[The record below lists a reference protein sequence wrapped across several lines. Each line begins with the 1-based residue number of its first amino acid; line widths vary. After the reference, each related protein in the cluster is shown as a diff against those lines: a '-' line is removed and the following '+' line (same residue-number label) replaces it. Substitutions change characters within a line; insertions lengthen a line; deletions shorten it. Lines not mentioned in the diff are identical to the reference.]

1 MSAAPT
7 NQPIYEL
14 SQVQKVYDG
23 RTVLN
28 LAQLTIFR
36 GEILAL
42 VGPSGAGKS
51 TLLRLLNFLEP
62 ASQGSVRFDC
72 QPATPELDLA
82 QRRRVTTVFQRP
94 LLLQRSVRANL
105 RYGPGLRGQKLA
117 EAVEAEWL
125 NRLGLTPLADQAA
138 PKLSA
143 GEAQRVALA
152 RALVTQPDVLLLDE
166 PTANLDPNN
175 VGIIE
180 SIIQAE
186 NQRSGMTVVLVTH
199 NIFQAR
205 RIAHRTALLWAGEL
219 IEVAE
224 TEQFFNRPGREETAA
239 FVRGDTVY

>member
-1 MSAAPT
+1 MS
-7 NQPIYEL
+7 QSVFEL

-23 RTVLN
+23 RIVLN
-28 LAQLTIFR
+28 LEQLTIHR

-51 TLLRLLNFLEP
+51 TLLRLLNFLE
-62 ASQGSVRFDC
+62 SVSRGTIQFDG
-72 QPATPELDLA
+72 QLATPELNLA

-105 RYGPGLRGQKLA
+105 RYGPGLRGQPLP
-117 EAVEAEWL
+117 EAVEAQWL
-125 NRLGLTPLADQAA
+125 ERLGLTALADQAA

-152 RALVTQPDVLLLDE
+152 RALITQPDVLLLDE
-166 PTANLDPNN
+166 PTANLDPAN

-180 SIIQAE
+180 AIIQEE
-186 NQRSGMTVVLVTH
+186 NQRSGMTIVLVTH

-219 IEVAE
+219 IEVAP
-224 TEQFFNRPGREETAA
+224 TEQFFTAPERQETAA
-239 FVRGDTVY
+239 FVHGDTVY

>member
-1 MSAAPT
+1 MSHSVF
-7 NQPIYEL
+7 EL

-28 LAQLTIFR
+28 LEQLTIYS

-51 TLLRLLNFLEP
+51 TLLRLLNFLES
-62 ASQGSVRFDC
+62 ASRGSIQFDG
-72 QPATPELDLA
+72 QVATPELDLA

-105 RYGPGLRGQKLA
+105 RYGPGLRGQSLPGK
-117 EAVEAEWL
+117 VEAEWL
-125 NRLGLTPLADQAA
+125 ERLGLTPLANQAA

-166 PTANLDPNN
+166 PTANLDPAN

-180 SIIQAE
+180 AIIQEE
-186 NQRSGMTVVLVTH
+186 NRRSSMTVVLVTH

-205 RIAHRTALLWAGEL
+205 RMAQRTALLWAGDL
-219 IEVAE
+219 VEVAE
-224 TEQFFNRPGREETAA
+224 TEQFFNAPGREETAA

>member
-1 MSAAPT
+1 MSKPV
-7 NQPIYEL
+7 YEL
-14 SQVQKVYDG
+14 SQVQQTYDG

-28 LAQLTIFR
+28 LEQFTIQQ

-62 ASQGSVRFDC
+62 ASRGTVQFDG
-72 QPATPELDLA
+72 QLATPDLA
-82 QRRRVTTVFQRP
+82 LVQRRRVTTVFQRP

-105 RYGPGLRGQKLA
+105 RYGPGLRGQKLPQS
-117 EAVEAEWL
+117 VEDEWL
-125 NRLGLTPLADQAA
+125 ERLGLSSLADQSA

-166 PTANLDPNN
+166 PTANLDPSN
-175 VGIIE
+175 VRIIE
-180 SIIQAE
+180 SIIQEE
-186 NQRSGMTVVLVTH
+186 NRRSDMTVVLVTH

-224 TEQFFNRPGREETAA
+224 TEQFFNEPVREETAA

>member
-1 MSAAPT
+1 
-7 NQPIYEL
+7 
-14 SQVQKVYDG
+14 
-23 RTVLN
+23 
-28 LAQLTIFR
+28 
-36 GEILAL
+36 LAL

-62 ASQGSVRFDC
+62 ASRGSIQFDG
-72 QPATPELDLA
+72 QRATPELDLA

-105 RYGPGLRGQKLA
+105 RYGPRLRGQKLP
-117 EAVEAEWL
+117 EAVEAQWL
-125 NRLGLTPLADQAA
+125 ERLGLTQLADQAA

-166 PTANLDPNN
+166 PTANLDPAN

-180 SIIQAE
+180 SIIQEE
-186 NQRSGMTVVLVTH
+186 NGRSGMTIVLVTH

-205 RIAHRTALLWAGEL
+205 RLAQRTALLWAGEL
-219 IEVAE
+219 VEVAE
-224 TEQFFNRPGREETAA
+224 TEQFFNVPEREETAA
-239 FVRGDTVY
+239 FVRGDIVY

>member
-1 MSAAPT
+1 
-7 NQPIYEL
+7 
-14 SQVQKVYDG
+14 
-23 RTVLN
+23 
-28 LAQLTIFR
+28 
-36 GEILAL
+36 
-42 VGPSGAGKS
+42 
-51 TLLRLLNFLEP
+51 
-62 ASQGSVRFDC
+62 
-72 QPATPELDLA
+72 
-82 QRRRVTTVFQRP
+82 

-105 RYGPGLRGQKLA
+105 RYGPSLRGQKLPL
-117 EAVEAEWL
+117 AVEDEWL
-125 NRLGLTPLADQAA
+125 ERLGLSSLADQSA

-166 PTANLDPNN
+166 PTANLDPSN
-175 VGIIE
+175 VRIIE
-180 SIIQAE
+180 SIIQEE

-224 TEQFFNRPGREETAA
+224 TEQFFNEPAREETAA

>member
-1 MSAAPT
+1 MSKPV
-7 NQPIYEL
+7 YEL
-14 SQVQKVYDG
+14 SQVQQIYDG

-28 LAQLTIFR
+28 LEQFTIQR

-62 ASQGSVRFDC
+62 ASRGTVQFDG
-72 QPATPELDLA
+72 QLATPDLALA

-105 RYGPGLRGQKLA
+105 RYGPGLRGQKLPP
-117 EAVEAEWL
+117 AVEDEWL
-125 NRLGLTPLADQAA
+125 ERLGLSPLADQSA

-175 VGIIE
+175 VRIIE

-219 IEVAE
+219 IEVAA
-224 TEQFFNRPGREETAA
+224 TEQFFNEPAREETAA

>member
-1 MSAAPT
+1 MSNKPV
-7 NQPIYEL
+7 YEL
-14 SQVQKVYDG
+14 SQVQQTYDG

-28 LAQLTIFR
+28 LEQFTIQR

-62 ASQGSVRFDC
+62 ASRGTVQFDG
-72 QPATPELDLA
+72 QLATPDLA
-82 QRRRVTTVFQRP
+82 LVQRRRVTTVFQRP

-105 RYGPGLRGQKLA
+105 RYGPGLRGQKLPQS
-117 EAVEAEWL
+117 VEDEWL
-125 NRLGLTPLADQAA
+125 ERLGLSSLADQSA

-166 PTANLDPNN
+166 PTANLDPSN
-175 VGIIE
+175 VRIIE
-180 SIIQAE
+180 SIIQEE

-224 TEQFFNRPGREETAA
+224 TEQFFNEPAREETAA

>member
-1 MSAAPT
+1 MRE
-7 NQPIYEL
+7 PIFEL
-14 SQVQKVYDG
+14 SKVQQVYNG
-23 RTVLN
+23 RIVLN
-28 LAQLTIFR
+28 LAQFAIQQ

-62 ASQGSVRFDC
+62 ASQGTVQFDG
-72 QPATPELDLA
+72 QPATPELALA

-105 RYGPGLRGQKLA
+105 RYGPGLRGQKLPL
-117 EAVEAEWL
+117 AVENEWL
-125 NRLGLTPLADQAA
+125 ERLGLMLLADQSA

-166 PTANLDPNN
+166 PTANLDPSN
-175 VGIIE
+175 VRIIE

-219 IEVAE
+219 IEVAA
-224 TEQFFNRPGREETAA
+224 TEQFFNAPTREETAA

>member
-1 MSAAPT
+1 MS
-7 NQPIYEL
+7 QPIYDL
-14 SQVQKVYDG
+14 NQVQKVYDG
-23 RTVLN
+23 RIVLN
-28 LAQLTIFR
+28 LDELTIQQ

-62 ASQGSVRFDC
+62 ASRGSILFDG
-72 QPATPELDLA
+72 QAATPELALL

-105 RYGPGLRGQKLA
+105 RYGPGLRGERLP
-117 EAVEAEWL
+117 EAEETQWL
-125 NRLGLTPLADQAA
+125 DRLGLTQLADQAA
-138 PKLSA
+138 QKLSA

-166 PTANLDPNN
+166 PTANLDPAN

-180 SIIQAE
+180 AIIREA
-186 NQRSGMTVVLVTH
+186 NQHSGMTVVLVTH

-205 RIAHRTALLWAGEL
+205 RIAQRTALLWAGEL

-224 TEQFFNRPGREETAA
+224 SEQFFNAPERQETAA
-239 FVRGDTVY
+239 FVRGDTIY

>member
-1 MSAAPT
+1 MTSMS
-7 NQPIYEL
+7 QPVFEL
-14 SQVQKVYDG
+14 NEVQKVYDG

-28 LAQLTIFR
+28 VGQLTVQR

-62 ASQGSVRFDC
+62 ASQGTVRFDG
-72 QPATPELDLA
+72 QVVTADLGLG

-105 RYGPGLRGQKLA
+105 RYGPGLRGQKLPQS
-117 EAVEAEWL
+117 VEDEWL
-125 NRLGLTPLADQAA
+125 ERLGLTPLADQSA

-166 PTANLDPNN
+166 PTANLDPSN
-175 VGIIE
+175 VRIIE
-180 SIIQAE
+180 SIIQEE
-186 NQRSGMTVVLVTH
+186 NRRSDMTVVLVTH

-224 TEQFFNRPGREETAA
+224 TEQFFNEPAREETAA

>member
-1 MSAAPT
+1 MS
-7 NQPIYEL
+7 QPIFEL
-14 SQVQKVYDG
+14 SQVQQVYDG
-23 RTVLN
+23 RIVLN
-28 LAQLTIFR
+28 LDQLTIQR

-62 ASQGSVRFDC
+62 ASQGTIQFDG

-105 RYGPGLRGQKLA
+105 RYGPGLRGRRLP
-117 EAVEAEWL
+117 EAIEAQWL
-125 NRLGLTPLADQAA
+125 ERLGLTPLADQAA

-152 RALVTQPDVLLLDE
+152 RALVTQPEVLLLDE
-166 PTANLDPNN
+166 PTANLDPSN
-175 VGIIE
+175 VRIIE
-180 SIIQAE
+180 SIIQEE

-205 RIAHRTALLWAGEL
+205 RIAKRTALLWAGEL
-219 IEVAE
+219 IEVAK
-224 TEQFFNRPGREETAA
+224 TEQFFNAPERAETAA

>member
-1 MSAAPT
+1 MSKPV
-7 NQPIYEL
+7 YEL
-14 SQVQKVYDG
+14 SKVQQTYDG

-28 LAQLTIFR
+28 LEQFTIQR

-62 ASQGSVRFDC
+62 ASRGTVQFDG
-72 QPATPELDLA
+72 QLATPDLA
-82 QRRRVTTVFQRP
+82 LVQRRRVTTVFQRP

-105 RYGPGLRGQKLA
+105 RYGPGLRGQKLPQS
-117 EAVEAEWL
+117 VEDEWL
-125 NRLGLTPLADQAA
+125 ERLGLSSLADQSA

-166 PTANLDPNN
+166 PTANLDPSN
-175 VGIIE
+175 VRIIE
-180 SIIQAE
+180 SIIQEE
-186 NQRSGMTVVLVTH
+186 NRRSDMTVVLVTH

-224 TEQFFNRPGREETAA
+224 TEQFFNEPVREETAA